1 MVHLLIF
8 FLWWGSASTISP
20 FAAAGPRA
28 ADNRAASGGMQTLTL
43 RIPPPRPIIP
53 PMIPLPTLEPVL
65 ENDMQMEEEVET
77 ASILGDRPG
86 DDGPG
91 LLEGDGLGDAG
102 NAAEGLSRLVP
113 PVPRRLTMPQFNT
126 VLRGKEVHV
135 WVFVNEFGRVVA
147 DSTRL
152 QPPTSDSDY
161 NDRLVREAAEWI
173 FEPARKGGQA
183 VSSWFPVMVA
193 IGR

>member
-1 MVHLLIF
+1 
-8 FLWWGSASTISP
+8 
-20 FAAAGPRA
+20 
-28 ADNRAASGGMQTLTL
+28 
-43 RIPPPRPIIP
+43 
-53 PMIPLPTLEPVL
+53 
-65 ENDMQMEEEVET
+65 MQMEEEVET

-102 NAAEGLSRLVP
+102 NAAEGLFRLVP
-113 PVPRRLTMPQFNT
+113 PSPRGMIIPPSNRS
-126 VLRGKEVHV
+126 LRGQEIQI

-161 NDRLVREAAEWI
+161 NDRLVRVAAEWI